1 MGKKNLQT
9 FNLPKEL
16 SEEITKFCELNNIE
30 DSSMFALGCLKGGF
44 AIEKFGR
51 TPVKAGKKI
60 IEKEVEKEVIKE
72 VEKIVEV
79 ENTEKIDELT
89 LKLENLQKELDKKP
103 KKIIEKVYVE
113 VPVEKIVEKEVYV
126 TDDLEIKELSTNI
139 TNLEKKLVDTQNHN
153 ITLQSKADNLEKLL
167 SEKPKEIIKKVE
179 DKEQVNSLQ
188 NEIKTLKNK
197 IEEYEDVLNH
207 FRRFSG
213 SKATHLKSS
222 RLNDNLY
229 KD

>member
-1 MGKKNLQT
+1 MEKKNSPISSI
-9 FNLPKEL
+9 PKDL
-16 SEEITKFCELNNIE
+16 LKEIEMFCDLNKINNPNE
-30 DSSMFALGCLKGGF
+30 FLLGCLKGGF

-51 TPVKAGKKI
+51 TPIKAGKEI

-79 ENTEKIDELT
+79 E
-89 LKLENLQKELDKKP
+89 KEVIK
-103 KKIIEKVYVE
+103 E
-113 VPVEKIVEKEVYV
+113 VPVEVEKIITKTEYI
-126 TDDLEIKELSTNI
+126 TDDTEIK
-139 TNLEKKLVDTQNHN
+139 
-153 ITLQSKADNLEKLL
+153 TLLIKIEKLEEEL
-167 SEKPKEIIKKVE
+167 RVKPKEVTVTVE
-179 DKEQVNSLQ
+179 DKTQLNTLQ
-188 NEIKTLKNK
+188 NEIKTLKTK

-222 RLNDNLY
+222 RLDDNLY